1 MNTTVKKYL
10 CAAMSAVTMA
20 ACVVVPSALNTKDS
34 KLSIVNSV
42 EADAS
47 IIDGLK
53 FWERRQVTSNTGLN
67 IRKGPGTSYEK
78 VGAYNYGDVVTVFKK
93 QNGWGLTI
101 RGWISLAYTKV
112 V

>member
-67 IRKGPGTSYEK
+67 IERDPAQAMKRSVLIIT
-78 VGAYNYGDVVTVFKK
+78 AM
-93 QNGWGLTI
+93 
-101 RGWISLAYTKV
+101 
-112 V
+112 